1 MPNPLSHAAQ
11 PLSHP
16 VSQPLDGSVRLDL
29 STGAAYNSSTGEGIA
44 GEGTTTSTSP
54 PSLPLPPLLRLPP
67 ELLSLILSHVP
78 AQQYQRTALALH
90 KVFPTHGLAEE
101 HLWRHIIVRRGE
113 QLQPLWKAA
122 RVRRDAARSKMDD
135 QDAERAAWNRARKR
149 RGEDG
154 GSREDS
160 EEESEEDEEDEV
172 DDERRLRLGKRLGT
186 ASFAMESWRGDAD
199 LLNK

>member
-1 MPNPLSHAAQ
+1 M
-11 PLSHP
+11 
-16 VSQPLDGSVRLDL
+16 
-29 STGAAYNSSTGEGIA
+29 
-44 GEGTTTSTSP
+44 
-54 PSLPLPPLLRLPP
+54 
-67 ELLSLILSHVP
+67 
-78 AQQYQRTALALH
+78 
-90 KVFPTHGLAEE
+90 
-101 HLWRHIIVRRGE
+101 RRGE

-135 QDAERAAWNRARKR
+135 HDAERAAWDRARKR
-149 RGEDG
+149 KGEDG

-160 EEESEEDEEDEV
+160 EEEDEEDEDED

>member
-1 MPNPLSHAAQ
+1 
-11 PLSHP
+11 
-16 VSQPLDGSVRLDL
+16 
-29 STGAAYNSSTGEGIA
+29 
-44 GEGTTTSTSP
+44 
-54 PSLPLPPLLRLPP
+54 
-67 ELLSLILSHVP
+67 
-78 AQQYQRTALALH
+78 
-90 KVFPTHGLAEE
+90 
-101 HLWRHIIVRRGE
+101 
-113 QLQPLWKAA
+113 
-122 RVRRDAARSKMDD
+122 MDD